1 MNRENNI
8 CLKRMY
14 KILLSIAII
23 SSFISCKSENRNVI
37 FDSEEL
43 LSFNVNTIENK
54 EYIINLSDLME
65 SVDIIRMD
73 NSTEEAFTKI
83 FKVAVSENYF
93 ATNQVD
99 TPVKLFLRKDGT
111 FLGNIGKPG
120 QGPGEYFLIWE
131 VIIDESRERIYLANY
146 GENYIYSYDLNGNF
160 HEDETIYYPKDVLSR
175 FSSIYLNNI
184 EDKIIVF
191 QTPFA
196 AWNRGKTHLETVEN
210 ACWVQDFKGNVV
222 HNIPSERYRIPR
234 NPSTIWTSHINE
246 DSPIYS
252 YGIDALYNCRTD
264 TTYHYN
270 ASTNEMYPVYTTNMP
285 AAELTLVMSR
295 ETPLHYYTLQQKYRD
310 GTEINPEYSI
320 GHKLLQVNKQTKEG
334 RYIRIMNDYLGGIE
348 INRINWFLDIKD
360 DHVVVYYEPLEL
372 KELLEEA
379 LDSNKEM
386 DSKVRTRATK
396 LKNSL
401 KENDNNIMMIC
412 KFKKQ

>member
-1 MNRENNI
+1 
-8 CLKRMY
+8 MY

-23 SSFISCKSENRNVI
+23 SSFISCKSENRNVV
-37 FDSEEL
+37 FDSEDL
-43 LSFNVNTIENK
+43 LSFDVNTIESK
-54 EYIINLSDLME
+54 EHTINLSDLME

-83 FKVAVSENYF
+83 FKVAVSEKYF
-93 ATNQVD
+93 ATNKVD
-99 TPVKLFLRKDGT
+99 TPVKLFSRKNGK

-131 VIIDESRERIYLANY
+131 VIIDESRKRIYLVNFD
-146 GENYIYSYDLNGNF
+146 ENYIYSYDLNGNF
-160 HEDETIYYPKDVLSR
+160 HENENIYYPKGVSSE
-175 FSSIYLNNI
+175 FGSIYLNNI
-184 EDKIIVF
+184 EDKVIVF
-191 QTPFA
+191 QTPFD
-196 AWNRGKTHLETVEN
+196 AWSRGKTHLETVEN
-210 ACWVQDFKGNVV
+210 VCWVQDFKGNMI

-234 NPSTIWTSHINE
+234 GYSTIWTSHINE

-252 YGIDALYNCRTD
+252 YGIDAFYNCRAD
-264 TTYHYN
+264 TVYHYN

-285 AAELTLVMSR
+285 AAELTLVISR

-334 RYIRIMNDYLGGIE
+334 RYIRIMNDYLGSIE

-386 DSKVRTRATK
+386 DSKVRTRVTK